1 MYARSVPVGVPL
13 DKGDPATVDDR
24 DGVNEEEEYENWKL
38 RELRRL
44 QRHAEE
50 QAAYAT
56 RFLSFLRAHA
66 PPAFAS
72 SSLFFDRGTGWRRI
86 GPTLSGGAT

>member
-1 MYARSVPVGVPL
+1 MCADVGTHVCARSVPVGVPL

-56 RFLSFLRAHA
+56 RFLSYL
-66 PPAFAS
+66 
-72 SSLFFDRGTGWRRI
+72 
-86 GPTLSGGAT
+86 